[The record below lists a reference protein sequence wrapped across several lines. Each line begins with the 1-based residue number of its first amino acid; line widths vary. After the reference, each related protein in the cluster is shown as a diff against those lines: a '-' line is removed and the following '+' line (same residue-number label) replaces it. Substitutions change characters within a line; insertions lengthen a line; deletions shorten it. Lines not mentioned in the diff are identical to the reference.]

1 MAQPLLSIKLS
12 ELDQTIE
19 KLRSRIQCSEDL
31 EKELLQEEIAQLK
44 QEYLT
49 SDQLLHK
56 KLNCSRAEMVS
67 ILAKMYDEI
76 KQSMQAASNNLQY
89 HHLNFTSSH
98 LSEEKLLLAEYALDF
113 AVQAANHALL
123 LSLEA
128 ILTQR
133 TQDDIQERSI
143 L

>member
-1 MAQPLLSIKLS
+1 MAQQLLSIKLS

-19 KLRSRIQCSEDL
+19 KLHSRIQCSENL
-31 EKELLQEEIAQLK
+31 EKELLQEEITQLK
-44 QEYLT
+44 QEYFT
-49 SDQLLHK
+49 SDQLLHQ
-56 KLNCSRAEMVS
+56 KLNYSRADMVS

-76 KQSMQAASNNLQY
+76 EQSVQAASRNLQY
-89 HHLNFTSSH
+89 HHIKLTSSH

-133 TQDDIQERSI
+133 TQDDLQERST